1 MAERSREPYGSR
13 LLFSGPPMGW
23 PSRLYVQPGRVIMRR
38 ALNWYYRFLQV
49 ALATLMGLLLIPV
62 TLQIIARYL
71 GFIPRYIWT
80 EEMARF
86 CFIWVILVGSM
97 LAVRD
102 GTHFT
107 VDLLPQPKTK
117 RGEAMIRM
125 FVDFWILLT
134 ALVFI
139 IWGWPLVK
147 FGLLQ
152 TSEMAELPMVYI
164 YMAWP
169 IAGITWILFLIEKYV
184 DNIKLWRSD
193 NQ

>member
-1 MAERSREPYGSR
+1 MMRK
-13 LLFSGPPMGW
+13 LLNG
-23 PSRLYVQPGRVIMRR
+23 
-38 ALNWYYRFLQV
+38 YYKFLKIL
-49 ALATLMGLLLIPV
+49 LAALMGLLVIPV
-62 TLQIIARYL
+62 MLQIIARYL

-97 LAVRD
+97 IAVRD

-107 VDLLPQPKTK
+107 VDLLPKAKTP
-117 RGEAMIRM
+117 RGEAFAKM
-125 FVDFWILLT
+125 FVDFWIFMT
-134 ALVFI
+134 ALIFI
-139 IWGWPLVK
+139 IWGWPLVQ

-152 TSEMAELPMVYI
+152 TSEMAELPMVLI

-169 IAGITWILFLIEKYV
+169 IAGITWILFLIEKFV

>member
-1 MAERSREPYGSR
+1 
-13 LLFSGPPMGW
+13 
-23 PSRLYVQPGRVIMRR
+23 MRKV
-38 ALNWYYRFLQV
+38 LNGYYKFLQV

-62 TLQIIARYL
+62 SLQIFARYI

-97 LAVRD
+97 IAVRD
-102 GTHFT
+102 STHFT
-107 VDLLPQPKTK
+107 VDLLPKAKTK
-117 RGEAMIRM
+117 RGEAFGRM
-125 FVDFWILLT
+125 FVDFWILMT

-164 YMAWP
+164 YAAWP
-169 IAGITWILFLIEKYV
+169 VAGITWILFLAEKFV
-184 DNIKLWRSD
+184 DNIKLWREDSA
-193 NQ
+193 

>member
-1 MAERSREPYGSR
+1 MNGYY
-13 LLFSGPPMGW
+13 LF
-23 PSRLYVQPGRVIMRR
+23 LKAV
-38 ALNWYYRFLQV
+38 
-49 ALATLMGLLLIPV
+49 LATLMGLLLIPV
-62 TLQIIARYL
+62 VLQIAARYVS
-71 GFIPRYIWT
+71 FIPRYIWT

-97 LAVRD
+97 VAVRD
-102 GTHFT
+102 GTHFA
-107 VDLLPQPKTK
+107 VDLLPQASTK
-117 RGEAMIRM
+117 RGQAFFQM
-125 FVDFWILLT
+125 FVDFWIFVT
-134 ALVFI
+134 AMIFI

-152 TSEMAELPMVYI
+152 TSEMAEMPMVLI

-169 IAGITWILFLIEKYV
+169 IAGITWILFLSEKFI

>member
-1 MAERSREPYGSR
+1 MIRK
-13 LLFSGPPMGW
+13 
-23 PSRLYVQPGRVIMRR
+23 
-38 ALNWYYRFLQV
+38 ALNGYYRFLQV
-49 ALATLMGLLLIPV
+49 LLAVLMGLLMIPV
-62 TLQIIARYL
+62 TLQIISRYM

-97 LAVRD
+97 VAVRD

-107 VDLLPQPKTK
+107 VDLLPKASTK
-117 RGEAMIRM
+117 RGQASLNM

-134 ALVFI
+134 AIVFI
-139 IWGWPLVK
+139 VWGWPLVK

-169 IAGITWILFLIEKYV
+169 IAGITWILFLIEKFV
-184 DNIKLWRSD
+184 DNVKLWRSD
-193 NQ
+193 RR

>member
-1 MAERSREPYGSR
+1 M
-13 LLFSGPPMGW
+13 
-23 PSRLYVQPGRVIMRR
+23 MRKV
-38 ALNWYYRFLQV
+38 LNGYYQFLKV
-49 ALATLMGLLLIPV
+49 ALAILMGLLVIPV
-62 TLQIIARYL
+62 VLQIISRYI
-71 GFIPRYIWT
+71 GIIPRYIWT

-86 CFIWVILVGSM
+86 CFIWVILVGSTI
-97 LAVRD
+97 AVRD

-107 VDLLPQPKTK
+107 VDLLPKAKTL
-117 RGEAMIRM
+117 RGEAFSRM
-125 FVDFWILLT
+125 FADFWILVT
-134 ALVFI
+134 ALIFI

-169 IAGITWILFLIEKYV
+169 VAGVTWILFLIEKFI

-193 NQ
+193 TR